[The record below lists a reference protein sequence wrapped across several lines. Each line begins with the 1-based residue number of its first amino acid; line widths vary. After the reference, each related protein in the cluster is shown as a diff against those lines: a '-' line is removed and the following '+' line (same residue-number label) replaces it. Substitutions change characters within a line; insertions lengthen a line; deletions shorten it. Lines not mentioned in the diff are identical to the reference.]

1 MQEEVA
7 ERGELERHVDKV
19 NQLGDCLRWKVTG
32 SYTFRKTSHVNLQ
45 EMRAI
50 KVELQKLGRYGKPCH
65 QIQPLL
71 CDSQVCCAVLSKGRS
86 SSYKLNGVM
95 RAMLPTLLA
104 LDVAFA
110 ANWIGTKHNPAD
122 HPSRGAP
129 LPPPLP
135 APPWFKDYDMD
146 TSVFTGW
153 EIFAGSAR
161 LTKAHSKL
169 GCRMRDPV
177 DLRYQRDVFDHSID
191 RAIRRGEVNWLWLA
205 PPGESFSKLRNLD
218 RAGPLRPKGTP
229 AGDPSHPE
237 VALGNRLWRRAL
249 ELAELMHDY
258 GGYVTLEHPL
268 HSKAWQLPQTRRL
281 ADSGNFWFVQADW
294 CAYSSM
300 SRPNRKPMQFLTT
313 MPWLNSA
320 CLRCPGNHIHGK
332 PLRGKRAAKT
342 ATYPWGFCRAV
353 AASFQQWWHGAA

>member
-1 MQEEVA
+1 
-7 ERGELERHVDKV
+7 
-19 NQLGDCLRWKVTG
+19 
-32 SYTFRKTSHVNLQ
+32 
-45 EMRAI
+45 
-50 KVELQKLGRYGKPCH
+50 
-65 QIQPLL
+65 
-71 CDSQVCCAVLSKGRS
+71 
-86 SSYKLNGVM
+86 
-95 RAMLPTLLA
+95 
-104 LDVAFA
+104 
-110 ANWIGTKHNPAD
+110 
-122 HPSRGAP
+122 
-129 LPPPLP
+129 
-135 APPWFKDYDMD
+135 MD